1 MAVRVRYRA
10 NDLSEGAVEE
20 ILEANTFLIHE
31 DDTLE
36 LRETW
41 VVKDKDGQRRE
52 RFRVVGEV
60 HRDRWDSVVVLET
73 ADAYPRFERST

>member
-1 MAVRVRYRA
+1 MTVRVRYRA

-20 ILEANTFLIHE
+20 ILEANSFHVHE
-31 DDTLE
+31 DNTLE

-41 VVKDKDGQRRE
+41 VVKDKNGQRGQRYS
-52 RFRVVGEV
+52 VVGEV

-73 ADAYPRFERST
+73 ADA